1 MTYLMRLNQT
11 NFGII
16 TPKDKP
22 SGLNTYSV
30 KRLCLLMVLI
40 KDGVIVVR
48 WEVFLDLV
56 EEGFSNTG
64 LDIFALWVLNQMMFL
79 FLFLF
84 MDAVVLFLQ

>member
-16 TPKDKP
+16 TPKDNP

-30 KRLCLLMVLI
+30 QHLCLLMVLI
-40 KDGVIVVR
+40 KDGVIVVW

>member
-22 SGLNTYSV
+22 SGLNIYSV
-30 KRLCLLMVLI
+30 KHLCLLMVLI

>member
-22 SGLNTYSV
+22 SGLNIYSV
-30 KRLCLLMVLI
+30 KHLCLLMVLI

-64 LDIFALWVLNQMMFL
+64 LDKFALWVLNQMMFL

>member
-30 KRLCLLMVLI
+30 KHLCLLMVLI
-40 KDGVIVVR
+40 KDGVIVVQ

>member
-22 SGLNTYSV
+22 SGLNIYSV
-30 KRLCLLMVLI
+30 KHLCLLMVLI
-40 KDGVIVVR
+40 KDGVIVVW